1 VRVRPRCLHDGGGI
15 GEEDRQPAKG
25 QHRRR
30 GASEAV
36 GEPARAGSRTDQS
49 TTRGWPRGG
58 PAKDRKASRNEK
70 LSRDRIACSRPQSKV
85 FSQVGEV
92 SASNS

>member
-1 VRVRPRCLHDGGGI
+1 VRLRPRCLHDGGGI

-25 QHRRR
+25 IRRRR
-30 GASEAV
+30 GASEA
-36 GEPARAGSRTDQS
+36 GEPARAGSRSDRS
-49 TTRGWPRGG
+49 TTEGWPRGS
-58 PAKDRKASRNEK
+58 PAKDRKAARNEK
-70 LSRDRIACSRPQSKV
+70 LSRDRIACSRPQFKV